1 MILSIILIIIGFA
14 LLIVGADLLVDGASG
29 IAKKFHIPEI
39 IIGLTIVSIGTS
51 MPELFVSIT
60 SAIDGYSDMALGNVI
75 GSNLSNLLLILGLS
89 ALIRPVVFQKE
100 TRIYEIPMCLIFTV
114 IFIILCNT
122 SNTISRAESI
132 ILLALFALF
141 IGYAIYMG
149 KRESQ
154 KEILEI
160 KADESKNNNTIKNI
174 LLVIIGIIG
183 LKVGGDLAVNNAV
196 KVAQYYNLS
205 EKIISLTILAIG
217 TSLPELVTSVT
228 AAIKGNS
235 DIAIGNIIG
244 SNIFNMLLIIGVSAV
259 IKSISFNTSYN
270 LDLSILFISTLILAL
285 FPVIPPKD
293 KMSRMNGICN
303 IFLVNEPADIL
314 LNRKKEIRKEY
325 ASLYEGKTVKWF
337 NGKKIKWTCLGM
349 NMVHSSDNSCE
360 ACCNF
365 QSIFPE
371 SQLMTRFMYPN
382 PKLIF

>member
-1 MILSIILIIIGFA
+1 MILSAILIIIGFA

-122 SNTISRAESI
+122 SNTISRPESI
-132 ILLALFALF
+132 ILLALFVLF
-141 IGYAIYMG
+141 IGYTIYMG

-160 KADESKNNNTIKNI
+160 KTDESKNNNTIKNI
-174 LLVIIGIIG
+174 LLVIIGIVG
-183 LKVGGDLAVNNAV
+183 LKIGGDLAVNNAV
-196 KVAQYYNLS
+196 KVAQYFNLS

-244 SNIFNMLLIIGVSAV
+244 SNIFNMLLIIGVLAV
-259 IKSISFNTSYN
+259 IKPISFNTSYN

-293 KMSRMNGICN
+293 KMSRMNGLVYVAMYAAYLGIL
-303 IFLVNEPADIL
+303 FLI
-314 LNRKKEIRKEY
+314 
-325 ASLYEGKTVKWF
+325 
-337 NGKKIKWTCLGM
+337 
-349 NMVHSSDNSCE
+349 
-360 ACCNF
+360 
-365 QSIFPE
+365 
-371 SQLMTRFMYPN
+371 
-382 PKLIF
+382 